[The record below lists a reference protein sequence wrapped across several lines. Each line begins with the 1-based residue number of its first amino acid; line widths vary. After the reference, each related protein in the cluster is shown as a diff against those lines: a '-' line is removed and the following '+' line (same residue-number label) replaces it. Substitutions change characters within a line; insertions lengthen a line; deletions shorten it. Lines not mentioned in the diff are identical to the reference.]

1 MSSFCASRI
10 REGEKDTH
18 THQRER
24 ERKERRN
31 CQHRSLAGEKERER
45 ENQIWIGKNRLE
57 AAQKERE
64 RFARDKQ
71 KQRRRKDALKRTVF
85 SSESSSLSLFFFEK
99 RWRLGVKRGGFDDVL
114 RARTVARKRRKR
126 SELPC
131 SLGFR
136 TLNHSIRK
144 SLLKAV
150 GNAKEEH
157 TRILGESE
165 RAFHF

>member
-10 REGEKDTH
+10 REREKDTH
-18 THQRER
+18 TQRERER

-64 RFARDKQ
+64 RFAREKQ
-71 KQRRRKDALKRTVF
+71 KQRRRRKDALKRTVF

-99 RWRLGVKRGGFDDVL
+99 RWRLGVKTRWFDDVL
-114 RARTVARKRRKR
+114 RARTMERKQR
-126 SELPC
+126 
-131 SLGFR
+131 
-136 TLNHSIRK
+136 
-144 SLLKAV
+144 
-150 GNAKEEH
+150 KEEEEI
-157 TRILGESE
+157 RVALLV
-165 RAFHF
+165 RV